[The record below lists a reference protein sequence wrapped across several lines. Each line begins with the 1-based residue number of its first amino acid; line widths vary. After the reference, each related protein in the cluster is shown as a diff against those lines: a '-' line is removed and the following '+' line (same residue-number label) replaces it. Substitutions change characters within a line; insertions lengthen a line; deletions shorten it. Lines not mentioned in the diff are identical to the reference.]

1 MKVIV
6 MTGISS
12 GIGKV
17 AAKRLAERGCRVIGG
32 ACDLVSMKAA
42 EVRPLDLNNFDAIH
56 AFAATLDTTQID
68 SLVLNAGVQSYDVS
82 ARTEQGFE
90 RTFGI
95 NHLAHYLLARLLL
108 PQIKDG
114 GILVFTA
121 SGTHNP
127 AEKHPIPPP
136 NHANAEWLA
145 YPARD
150 PHLDRRPMMAAL
162 RAYSSSKLCNVMTA
176 RTLATSPEVLSRGLR
191 VFAYDPG
198 LTPGT
203 GLVQSAPFVVR
214 RLIWPFFSLI
224 QPFSGRMNSLVNAGR
239 GLADLSDGTCSSKTA
254 VYCSL
259 RKGKPTW
266 PSPSTAAQDDAACA
280 SLWRDSATMVGLPA

>member
-1 MKVIV
+1 

-17 AAKRLAERGCRVIGG
+17 AAKRLAERGYRVIGG
-32 ACDLVSMKAA
+32 ACDLVSMNAA

-121 SGTHNP
+121 SGKHNP

-162 RAYSSSKLCNVMTA
+162 RAYSS
-176 RTLATSPEVLSRGLR
+176 
-191 VFAYDPG
+191 
-198 LTPGT
+198 
-203 GLVQSAPFVVR
+203 
-214 RLIWPFFSLI
+214 
-224 QPFSGRMNSLVNAGR
+224 
-239 GLADLSDGTCSSKTA
+239 
-254 VYCSL
+254 
-259 RKGKPTW
+259 
-266 PSPSTAAQDDAACA
+266 
-280 SLWRDSATMVGLPA
+280 

>member
-1 MKVIV
+1 MKAIV
-6 MTGISS
+6 MTGVSS
-12 GIGKV
+12 GIGRV
-17 AAKRLAERGCRVIGG
+17 AAKRLTNRGHRLIVG
-32 ACDLVSMKAA
+32 ACDLVSMEAA
-42 EVRPLDLNNFDAIH
+42 EVRPLDLNDLDAVH
-56 AFAATLDTTQID
+56 AFAATLDATQID
-68 SLVLNAGVQSYDVS
+68 SLALNAGVQNYDLS
-82 ARTEQGFE
+82 ARTNQGFE
-90 RTFGI
+90 RTFGV

-108 PQIKDG
+108 PHIKSN
-114 GILVFTA
+114 GIIVFTA

-127 AEKHPIPPP
+127 EEKHPTPPP

-150 PHLDRRPMMAAL
+150 PHLDRRSIGAAL

-176 RTLATSPEVLSRGLR
+176 RTLATCPDVLGRGLH

-214 RLIWPFFSLI
+214 RLIWPFFSLV
-224 QPFSGRMNSLVNAGR
+224 QPFSSRMNSLVNAGR
-239 GLADLSDGTCSSKTA
+239 GLADLSDGTVSSNSA

-266 PSPSTAAQDDAACA
+266 PSPSTVAQDDAACA
-280 SLWRDSATMVGLPA
+280 RLWRDSAAMVGLPA

>member
-17 AAKRLAERGCRVIGG
+17 SAKRLAERGYRVIGG

-121 SGTHNP
+121 SGT
-127 AEKHPIPPP
+127 
-136 NHANAEWLA
+136 
-145 YPARD
+145 R
-150 PHLDRRPMMAAL
+150 
-162 RAYSSSKLCNVMTA
+162 
-176 RTLATSPEVLSRGLR
+176 
-191 VFAYDPG
+191 
-198 LTPGT
+198 
-203 GLVQSAPFVVR
+203 
-214 RLIWPFFSLI
+214 
-224 QPFSGRMNSLVNAGR
+224 
-239 GLADLSDGTCSSKTA
+239 
-254 VYCSL
+254 
-259 RKGKPTW
+259 
-266 PSPSTAAQDDAACA
+266 
-280 SLWRDSATMVGLPA
+280 